1 MYCLILH
8 LPSLPSGALPK
19 YLKFNT
25 KMRDRCLSIIA
36 ALMLLSACS
45 INDPFMKIGLVADP
59 QYANKQTVG
68 KRYYSESLLK
78 LAEAIDTFNYYNV
91 DFVQNLGDIIDV
103 KWESF
108 DSILPIYN
116 NLNADIENY
125 HLLGNHDFDIDS
137 TYLEGLLEKLSM
149 PDYYYSF
156 SKKGWRFIVLDAT
169 DYAYYS
175 NLLHNYETSHV
186 NHYFDKAKG
195 KINYNLWNG
204 GIGKEQQK
212 WLKQELDSAN
222 LLNQKAI
229 IFSHIPVYPKGDPHN
244 LWNDFEII
252 DLIEKNSNVV
262 AYINGHN
269 HTGGYGFKNGIHY
282 ITLSGMVDTKVGS
295 YGILEFYRDSLVLVG
310 FGNQKTLH
318 LSYE

>member
-1 MYCLILH
+1 
-8 LPSLPSGALPK
+8 
-19 YLKFNT
+19 
-25 KMRDRCLSIIA
+25 
-36 ALMLLSACS
+36 MLLSACS

-125 HLLGNHDFDIDS
+125 PLLGNHDFDIDS

-169 DYAYYS
+169 DYAHYS
-175 NLLHNYETSHV
+175 KALHGYEISEV
-186 NHYFDKAKG
+186 DHYFDKAEG
-195 KINYNLWNG
+195 KNNQNLWNG
-204 GIGKEQQK
+204 AIGQLQQD
-212 WLKQELDSAN
+212 WLKTELDRAN
-222 LLNQKAI
+222 QLNEKVILFA
-229 IFSHIPVYPKGDPHN
+229 HIPLKPEGDPHN

-252 DLIEKNSNVV
+252 ELIENSPNVV

-269 HTGGYGFKNGIHY
+269 HAGAYAFKNGI
-282 ITLSGMVDTKVGS
+282 
-295 YGILEFYRDSLVLVG
+295 ILNS
-310 FGNQKTLH
+310 H
-318 LSYE
+318 I